1 MSIYSSLSFSIISGE
16 EMEAKKKKTS
26 ISGKEALVE
35 LTICNC
41 HEIDRTYP
49 QNMTEFVYQGDDFED
64 KVRKQVEFYFS
75 DSNLQQ
81 DKFLWKIYEAND
93 GWVELKTILTFG
105 RMKQYRPEK
114 KVIEALRSSKKL
126 ELSANNDMIKRI
138 DPLKDFNE
146 IKNTKK
152 RNTVHIEG
160 FPHDLTQEQVE
171 AWFEEKI
178 APHLQKEKAINSVR
192 RIKSKAKK
200 EFFGVVDVELTNEE
214 DAQYLVK
221 DVEISFDQGIL
232 SKEAAQ
238 DIDKK
243 DLLKKMTL
251 LTFQEMRES
260 GKRFGQNEVTKRRN
274 SFNENNKGKKQKG
287 GKGKKFDR
295 KKGGDGFDSAESNEK
310 GNASESA
317 IDDDKI
323 PEADESKEAGELKKE
338 DTTAGETAGVSKS
351 TDDATKQV
359 EKNNAGV
366 KESADSN
373 DQDAS
378 KDDTKE

>member
-1 MSIYSSLSFSIISGE
+1 
-16 EMEAKKKKTS
+16 
-26 ISGKEALVE
+26 
-35 LTICNC
+35 
-41 HEIDRTYP
+41 
-49 QNMTEFVYQGDDFED
+49 MTEFVYQGDDFED

-105 RMKQYRPEK
+105 RMKQYRPEE

-323 PEADESKEAGELKKE
+323 PEADESKEAGEPKKE

>member
-1 MSIYSSLSFSIISGE
+1 
-16 EMEAKKKKTS
+16 
-26 ISGKEALVE
+26 
-35 LTICNC
+35 
-41 HEIDRTYP
+41 
-49 QNMTEFVYQGDDFED
+49 MTEFVYQGDDFED

-105 RMKQYRPEK
+105 RMKQYRPEE

-317 IDDDKI
+317 VDDDKI

>member
-1 MSIYSSLSFSIISGE
+1 
-16 EMEAKKKKTS
+16 
-26 ISGKEALVE
+26 
-35 LTICNC
+35 
-41 HEIDRTYP
+41 
-49 QNMTEFVYQGDDFED
+49 
-64 KVRKQVEFYFS
+64 
-75 DSNLQQ
+75 
-81 DKFLWKIYEAND
+81 
-93 GWVELKTILTFG
+93 
-105 RMKQYRPEK
+105 MKQYRPEE

>member
-1 MSIYSSLSFSIISGE
+1 
-16 EMEAKKKKTS
+16 
-26 ISGKEALVE
+26 
-35 LTICNC
+35 
-41 HEIDRTYP
+41 
-49 QNMTEFVYQGDDFED
+49 MTEFVYQGDDFED

-105 RMKQYRPEK
+105 RMKQYRPEE